1 MAEIILLKNAML
13 CDSRRCRPA
22 DILIKDG
29 IIIKT
34 ASYLDDAA
42 VTAAAG
48 PMCKGTQFRRYNLEG
63 CIVTRAL
70 ADVHVHFRV
79 PGRPDKE
86 TIATGS
92 AAAARGGYSCVCPM
106 PNLSPVPDSP
116 EHLEEELKLIRKEGT
131 IDILPYASITRN
143 REGLETV
150 DVAAL
155 KEKAV
160 AFSDDGSGVQDG
172 PVMMES
178 MSRIA
183 AQGCILA
190 AHCEDNSLLNGGYI
204 HDGRYAAEHGHKGI
218 SSQSEWGQIERDA
231 HLAEETGCSYHVC
244 HISTRESVAII
255 REAKARGVDITCET
269 APHYLTLCE
278 DDLQEDGRFKMNPPL
293 RAAEDREALIEALAD
308 GTIDMIATDHAPH
321 TAEEKS
327 KGLQGSAM
335 GIVGLET
342 AFSVLY
348 TKLVRTGR
356 IKLERL
362 VEAMSETPRKRFRL
376 DEKAAAARASV
387 KPKGIFVRKRKEPE
401 AGIREGDAADL
412 AVFDISRE
420 YVIDPEEFRSK
431 GRSTPFSGWKV
442 YGRCLLTF
450 CHGNKVW
457 SDASL
462 SGYAQAQPEAGGG
475 GSK

>member
-29 IIIKT
+29 IILKT

-42 VTAAAG
+42 VAAVAG
-48 PMCKGTQFRRYNLEG
+48 PLRKETQFRRYNLDG

-131 IDILPYASITRN
+131 VDILPYASIT
-143 REGLETV
+143 LERAGKQTV

-155 KEKAV
+155 KDKAV
-160 AFSDDGSGVQDG
+160 AFSDDGSGVQDEA
-172 PVMMES
+172 VMRES
-178 MSRIA
+178 MKRIA
-183 AQGCILA
+183 AAKCILA
-190 AHCEDNSLLNGGYI
+190 AHCEDNSLLKGGYI
-204 HDGRYAAEHGHKGI
+204 HDGRYAAAHGHKGI
-218 SSQSEWGQIERDA
+218 CSQSEWGQIERDA
-231 HLAEETGCSYHVC
+231 RLAEETGCSYHVC

-362 VEAMSETPRKRFRL
+362 VEAMAEAPRKRFRL
-376 DEKAAAARASV
+376 DEKAAAAKAAARSRS
-387 KPKGIFVRKRKEPE
+387 IFARKSKEPE

-420 YVIDPEEFRSK
+420 YVIDPEDFRSK
-431 GRSTPFSGWKV
+431 GRSTPFAGWKV
-442 YGRCLLTF
+442 YGKCLLTF
-450 CHGNKVW
+450 CRGKKVW

-462 SGYAQAQPEAGGG
+462 AGYAQAQSEAGGG
-475 GSK
+475 GSR